1 MQSSCTPCT
10 DLLLHTHVCILYIYI
25 CIYGSPIH
33 HVGFCC
39 CCCCCSLLLPLGLMM
54 LHPRAY
60 VFYYVPAY
68 YYSIILRR
76 YSGSTSS
83 SRRVVAGGGWRR
95 RRRRPVW
102 CAVVLYTQ
110 YICIY
115 TCVRVWRGAW
125 WAGQRAAAHRWW
137 ASYKVRIAQSFIVFI
152 TTTTWWEG
160 ACLSPARLP
169 AALVAASGRR
179 RRDGTYF
186 DPSTSDGSFAAGHTH
201 THTRAQYTPPP

>member
-1 MQSSCTPCT
+1 MHAHT
-10 DLLLHTHVCILYIYI
+10 LKLHTGGQHAVVVHPVHRSPAAHARVYIIYMY
-25 CIYGSPIH
+25 IYGSPIH

-83 SRRVVAGGGWRR
+83 SRRVVAGGGGWR

-102 CAVVLYTQ
+102 CVRLYCIHNIYV
-110 YICIY
+110 YIHV
-115 TCVRVWRGAW
+115 CVCGVGLGGRASEL
-125 WAGQRAAAHRWW
+125 QRTSGGHRIKC
-137 ASYKVRIAQSFIVFI
+137 ALRNRSL
-152 TTTTWWEG
+152 
-160 ACLSPARLP
+160 CL
-169 AALVAASGRR
+169 
-179 RRDGTYF
+179 
-186 DPSTSDGSFAAGHTH
+186 
-201 THTRAQYTPPP
+201 

>member
-1 MQSSCTPCT
+1 MHAHTKATHRWSACSRRAPRAPISCCT
-10 DLLLHTHVCILYIYI
+10 RTCVYYIYI

-115 TCVRVWRGAW
+115 IHVCVCGVGLGGRASEL
-125 WAGQRAAAHRWW
+125 QRTGGGHRIKC
-137 ASYKVRIAQSFIVFI
+137 ALRNRSL
-152 TTTTWWEG
+152 
-160 ACLSPARLP
+160 CL
-169 AALVAASGRR
+169 
-179 RRDGTYF
+179 
-186 DPSTSDGSFAAGHTH
+186 
-201 THTRAQYTPPP
+201 